1 MIIWAKSSYFTIF
14 STINVNF
21 PLFIINNTTKNKG
34 VINMNNLRKI
44 GLSALA
50 GSLATFSVNA
60 ADMSVSGAASIS
72 FDDTNRGKADR
83 GNGFYMGDSVKFNA
97 SGETDGGIGVAV
109 YYEMDGGT
117 LDDHNIKLTGDF
129 GTITFD
135 GHGGSSAMGA
145 VDDKTPNAYEEA
157 WDIIDTDGAAT
168 SGSPTVIN
176 GSGSGNSMF
185 IYTSPSMGGA
195 SLTVAYRN
203 AVNDA
208 SESMTDFA
216 LAMSPE
222 SIDGLTV
229 GVAMSD
235 NSIGE
240 NVDSDESTMYAT
252 YATGGFTFGVQSS
265 DLDHTTANS
274 DQESIAYGITYAVN
288 DDMSIGYSYHEVEF
302 ESGANLLDQESTGI
316 SASYTM
322 GGMTL
327 AGAMNDVDNMAGTA
341 TRDHEG
347 YEFTLS
353 FAF

>member
-1 MIIWAKSSYFTIF
+1 
-14 STINVNF
+14 
-21 PLFIINNTTKNKG
+21 
-34 VINMNNLRKI
+34 MNNLRKI

-60 ADMSVSGAASIS
+60 ADFSVSGAASITM
-72 FDDTNRGKADR
+72 DDTNRGKSNR
-83 GNGFYMGDSVKFNA
+83 GNGHYMGDSLKFNA
-97 SGETDGGIGVAV
+97 SGDTDGGLGVAV
-109 YYEMDGGT
+109 YYEIDAGA
-117 LDDHNIKLTGDF
+117 LDDYNVKLSGDF

-135 GHGGSSAMGA
+135 GHGGSSAMAA

-157 WDIIDTDGAAT
+157 WDIVDTDGT
-168 SGSPTVIN
+168 SSTGSPTVIN
-176 GSGSGNSMF
+176 GSGSGDNMF

-195 SLTVAYRN
+195 TLTVAYRN

-252 YATGGFTFGVQSS
+252 YATGGFTLGVQSS
-265 DLDHTTANS
+265 DLDHTTAGS
-274 DQESIAYGITYAVN
+274 DQESIAYGVTYAVN
-288 DDMSIGYSYHEVEF
+288 DDLSVGYSYHELET
-302 ESGANLLDQESTGI
+302 ETAGDEDQESTGV

-327 AGAMNDVDNMAGTA
+327 AGAMNDVDNIAGSA

>member
-1 MIIWAKSSYFTIF
+1 
-14 STINVNF
+14 
-21 PLFIINNTTKNKG
+21 
-34 VINMNNLRKI
+34 MNNLRKI

-60 ADMSVSGAASIS
+60 ADMSVSGAASIT
-72 FDDTNRGKADR
+72 FDDTNRGKGDR
-83 GNGFYMGDSVKFNA
+83 GNGFYMGDSIKFNA
-97 SGETDGGIGVAV
+97 SGDTDGGLGIAV
-109 YYEMDGGT
+109 YYEIDDGA
-117 LDDHNIKLTGDF
+117 LDDHNLKISGDF
-129 GTITFD
+129 GTLTFD

-157 WDIIDTDGAAT
+157 WDVIDTDGT
-168 SGSPTVIN
+168 SSTGSPTVIN
-176 GSGSGNSMF
+176 GSGGGDDMF

-203 AVNDA
+203 HVSDA
-208 SESMTDFA
+208 AESMTDFA
-216 LAMSPE
+216 IAVSPE
-222 SIDGLTV
+222 TIEGLTV
-229 GVAMSD
+229 GMAMSN
-235 NSIGE
+235 NSIKN
-240 NVDSDESTMYAT
+240 NVDSDEGTMYAT

-274 DQESIAYGITYAVN
+274 DQDSIAYGITYAVN
-288 DDMSIGYSYHEVEF
+288 DDLSVGYSYHELETEVTTD
-302 ESGANLLDQESTGI
+302 SDQESTGI

-327 AGAMNDVDNMAGTA
+327 AGAMNDVENMNGASA
-341 TRDHEG
+341 AANDVEG

>member
-1 MIIWAKSSYFTIF
+1 
-14 STINVNF
+14 
-21 PLFIINNTTKNKG
+21 
-34 VINMNNLRKI
+34 MNNLRKI

-60 ADMSVSGAASIS
+60 ADMSVSGAASIT
-72 FDDTNRGKADR
+72 FDDTNRSKGAR
-83 GNGFYMGDSVKFNA
+83 GNGFYMGDSIKFNA
-97 SGETDGGIGVAV
+97 SGETEGGIGVAV
-109 YYEMDGGT
+109 YYEIDGSVF
-117 LDDHNIKLTGDF
+117 DDHNIKLTGDF

-157 WDIIDTDGAAT
+157 WDVVDTDGTAT
-168 SGSPTVIN
+168 TGSPTVIN
-176 GSGSGNSMF
+176 GSGGGNNMW
-185 IYTSPSMGGA
+185 IYTSPSYGGA
-195 SLTVAYRN
+195 TLTMAYRN
-203 AVNDA
+203 HVSDKAP
-208 SESMTDFA
+208 ESMMDYA
-216 LAMSPE
+216 IAISPE
-222 SIDGLTV
+222 AVEGLTV
-229 GVAMSD
+229 GYAASN
-235 NSIGE
+235 NSTAV

-274 DQESIAYGITYAVN
+274 DQESMAYGITYAVN
-288 DDMSIGYSYHEVEF
+288 DDLSIGYSYHELETELTSDV
-302 ESGANLLDQESTGI
+302 DQESTGI

-327 AGAMNDVDNMAGTA
+327 AGAMNEVDNRAGTD

>member
-1 MIIWAKSSYFTIF
+1 
-14 STINVNF
+14 
-21 PLFIINNTTKNKG
+21 
-34 VINMNNLRKI
+34 MNNLRKI

-60 ADMSVSGAASIS
+60 ADMSVSGAGSIS
-72 FDDTNRGKADR
+72 FDDTNRGKGDR
-83 GNGFYMGDSVKFNA
+83 GNGFYMGDSLKFNA
-97 SGETDGGIGVAV
+97 SGDTDGGLGVAV
-109 YYEMDGGT
+109 YYEIDGGA

-129 GTITFD
+129 GTLTFD

-157 WDIIDTDGAAT
+157 WDIIDTDGTSAT
-168 SGSPTVIN
+168 GSPTVIN
-176 GSGSGNSMF
+176 GSGGGNGMF

-203 AVNDA
+203 AVDNA

-216 LAMSPE
+216 IAISPE
-222 SIDGLTV
+222 TIDGLTV
-229 GVAMSD
+229 GLAMS
-235 NSIGE
+235 NNTVGTNI
-240 NVDSDESTMYAT
+240 DSDENTMYAT
-252 YATGGFTFGVQSS
+252 YATGGFTFGIQSS

-288 DDMSIGYSYHEVEF
+288 DDMSVGYSYHELET
-302 ESGANLLDQESTGI
+302 ELGTDQDQESTGI

-327 AGAMNDVDNMAGTA
+327 AGASNEVKNIAGTA

>member
-1 MIIWAKSSYFTIF
+1 
-14 STINVNF
+14 
-21 PLFIINNTTKNKG
+21 
-34 VINMNNLRKI
+34 MNNLRKI

-157 WDIIDTDGAAT
+157 WDIVDTDGT
-168 SGSPTVIN
+168 SSTGSPTVIN
-176 GSGSGNSMF
+176 GSGSGDNMF

-195 SLTVAYRN
+195 TLTVAYRN

-252 YATGGFTFGVQSS
+252 YATGGFTLGVQSS
-265 DLDHTTANS
+265 DLDHTTAGS
-274 DQESIAYGITYAVN
+274 DQESIAYGVTYAVN
-288 DDMSIGYSYHEVEF
+288 DDLSVGYSYHELET
-302 ESGANLLDQESTGI
+302 ETAGDEDQESTGV

-327 AGAMNDVDNMAGTA
+327 AGAMNDVDNIAGSA

>member
-1 MIIWAKSSYFTIF
+1 
-14 STINVNF
+14 
-21 PLFIINNTTKNKG
+21 
-34 VINMNNLRKI
+34 MNNLRKI

-60 ADMSVSGAASIS
+60 ADMSVSGAGSIS

-83 GNGFYMGDSVKFNA
+83 GNGFYMGDSLKFNA

-109 YYEMDGGT
+109 YYEIDAGA
-117 LDDHNIKLTGDF
+117 LDDHNVKLTGDF

-157 WDIIDTDGAAT
+157 WDIVDTDGTSAT
-168 SGSPTVIN
+168 GSPTVIN
-176 GSGSGNSMF
+176 GSGGGNGMW

-195 SLTVAYRN
+195 TLTAAYRN
-203 AVNDA
+203 HVSAA
-208 SESMTDFA
+208 AESMTDFA
-216 LAMSPE
+216 IAVSPE
-222 SIDGLTV
+222 GIDGLTV
-229 GVAMSD
+229 GAAIS
-235 NSIGE
+235 NNTIGT
-240 NVDSDESTMYAT
+240 NLDSDESTFYAT
-252 YATGGFTFGVQSS
+252 YATGGFTFGMQAS
-265 DLDHTTANS
+265 DLDHTTATS

-288 DDMSIGYSYHEVEF
+288 DDMSIGYSYHELET
-302 ESGANLLDQESTGI
+302 ELTTDEDQESTGI